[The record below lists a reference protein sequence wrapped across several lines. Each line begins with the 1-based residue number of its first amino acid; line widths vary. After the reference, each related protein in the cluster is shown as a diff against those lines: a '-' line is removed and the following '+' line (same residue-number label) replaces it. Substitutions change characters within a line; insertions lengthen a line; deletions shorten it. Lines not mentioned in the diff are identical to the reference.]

1 MRKKLYKEIET
12 ALLSVLNDNEGQ
24 LIQYVDQWNNQVDD
38 AEESEAF
45 DTPAVFVEFNRIKWR
60 TLGNKAQEGN
70 VNLTLHI
77 VTKKNASTSNATQ
90 FQDEELDA
98 LDIPDK
104 IFTKLQNLKPTNASY
119 MVRTDTDFNNKNKEL
134 QDTKETYEFTI
145 LNTLASPQTT
155 QIEITLNTTRE

>member
-1 MRKKLYKEIET
+1 MRKQLYKEIET
-12 ALLSVLNDNEGQ
+12 ALLSIFDNNEQQ

-45 DTPAVFVEFNRIKWR
+45 DTPAVFIEFKSIKWR

-77 VTKKNASTSNATQ
+77 VTKKNASTSNNSQ

-98 LDIPDK
+98 LDLPDK
-104 IFTKLQNLKPTNASY
+104 IFTKLQNVKPTNSSY
-119 MVRTDTDFNNKNKEL
+119 MVRTDTFFNNKNKEL
-134 QDTKETYEFTI
+134 QDTQETYEFTI
-145 LNTLASPQTT
+145 LNSLASPKTT
-155 QIEITLNTTRE
+155 QMQITLNTTRE